1 MSLVARDADG
11 VHLPDDYDPRDPHGY
26 AAEDDRF
33 LFANPLSEQPA
44 PVRHRVRVERD
55 DDPSLRE
62 RVLDALQTADLYPLR
77 DYRTEV
83 CGPTVRIAFVGTTP
97 DAAWDALVGYDV
109 ASDGPTALRI
119 GYRGEFSQ
127 VAA

>member
-11 VHLPDDYDPRDPHGY
+11 VHLPDDHDPRDPHVY

-33 LFANPLSEQPA
+33 LFAGPLPEPA
-44 PVRHRVRVERD
+44 PFRHRARLERHD
-55 DDPSLRE
+55 EPDLRE
-62 RVLDALQTADLYPLR
+62 RILDALQTAELYPVR
-77 DYRTEV
+77 DYRTEM
-83 CGPTVRIAFVGTTP
+83 CGPTVRIAFVGPTP
-97 DAAWDALVGYDV
+97 DAAWDALLGYDV